1 LERLR
6 LTEDGSHSLYNS
18 QYGQHYHSTSG
29 AVNESMHIYM
39 RLGLLPLLQT
49 ATDTVRIFEMGFGT
63 GLNAFLSWQAADQF
77 QKPVE
82 YTGVEAFPVSLTEA
96 QQLNYAQI
104 IGKDG
109 FMRLHTLEW
118 STAHPLSNH
127 FIFRKEAISLLDFQ
141 ATHLYDIIFYDAF
154 DPAAQPELWTEEVF
168 QKIAA
173 QTRKGGVLVTYSSK
187 GIVKRALAAAGFAV
201 EKHRGPGKKWHVLKA
216 IKQ

>member
-6 LTEDGSHSLYNS
+6 LTDDGSHSLYNS

-39 RLGLLPLLQT
+39 GLGLLPLLQT
-49 ATDTVRIFEMGFGT
+49 ATEPVHIFEMGFGT

-77 QKPVE
+77 QKQVE
-82 YTGVEAFPVSLTEA
+82 YTGVEAYPVTMAEA
-96 QQLNYAQI
+96 EQLNYEQI
-104 IGKDG
+104 IGRDG
-109 FMRLHTLEW
+109 FIQLHTLGW
-118 STAHPLSNH
+118 SAEHALSNH
-127 FIFRKEAISLLDFQ
+127 FQFRKEAISLLDFQ
-141 ATHLYDIIFYDAF
+141 TTKLYDVIFYDAF